1 MRPTDNIP
9 DPTGGGGTS
18 AGDATAD
25 SASVRNVVQNLGA
38 RVGFRGREYEK
49 LRGDLRNYDDRFE
62 AYWGFP
68 EPRLL
73 QAWRLRAADGTLSVH
88 LASPEAHIAKIGGGP
103 CRDRGARTG

>member
-49 LRGDLRNYDDRFE
+49 LRGDLRNYDDRFDD
-62 AYWGFP
+62 YWGFL

-73 QAWRLRAADGTLSVH
+73 QAWRLLAADGPLYVH
-88 LASPEAHIAKIGGGP
+88 LDYREAHYAKEIG
-103 CRDRGARTG
+103 RAHV